1 MCPDALAA
9 LLVAAR
15 NRATGPATALY
26 NWAMALDPK
35 LLEIIACPKCRGR
48 LESKP
53 DGTALVCKTCRLAYP
68 IVDEI
73 PNLIAEDAQPL

>member
-1 MCPDALAA
+1 MS
-9 LLVAAR
+9 
-15 NRATGPATALY
+15 
-26 NWAMALDPK
+26 LDPK

-53 DGTALVCKTCRLAYP
+53 DGTALLCRACRLAYP

-73 PNLIAEDAQPL
+73 PNLIAEDAQPLAD